1 MVFRIKC
8 HTVLNSDGKMSRLGN
23 DNHLH
28 NTVQCE
34 KRKLVNSQQGLWT
47 RGGSHLP
54 SIFLQV
60 LYHYSIQGEDYAQ
73 ILIPSPPHIC
83 RPSYSPADSST
94 WLTSKG
100 LDGNGRLK
108 VPIIKQVTVCQCTFV
123 LLYFRLTR
131 LQIRTSKLVLL
142 PYCIVR

>member
-1 MVFRIKC
+1 MVLRIKC

-34 KRKLVNSQQGLWT
+34 KRKLVNSQQGLRT
-47 RGGSHLP
+47 RGGLP
-54 SIFLQV
+54 HPPFPIAEFCKYFNPIMIS
-60 LYHYSIQGEDYAQ
+60 GADYA
-73 ILIPSPPHIC
+73 PHIF
-83 RPSYSPADSST
+83 RPSYNPADSST

-142 PYCIVR
+142 PHCIVR